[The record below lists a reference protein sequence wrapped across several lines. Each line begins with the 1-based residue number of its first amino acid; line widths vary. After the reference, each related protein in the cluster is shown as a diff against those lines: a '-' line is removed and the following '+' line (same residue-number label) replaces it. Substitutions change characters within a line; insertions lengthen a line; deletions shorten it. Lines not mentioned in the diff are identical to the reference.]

1 MWTISN
7 LCQTWIGAHQLW
19 WTEPSNS
26 NRNTFINRFRDH
38 QHHKQDTDLC
48 WKVLCTYQS
57 CCRRCR
63 HVIIE
68 RYIYITSAIFFF
80 ASGLLTLRHFGTQ
93 NFKRFRW
100 KKISSLYPSE
110 TFWPLSSCK
119 SNFAKLFDHFLPI
132 VKLAKVGNG
141 NGLEN
146 WFFRFSQIPK
156 APSLLCKGTFQKAT
170 WENSKNL

>member
-68 RYIYITSAIFFF
+68 RYIYITSAIFF
-80 ASGLLTLRHFGTQ
+80 LLRGCLHLGTLVLRILRGFVERKSRVFILPKHFGP
-93 NFKRFRW
+93 FRVA
-100 KKISSLYPSE
+100 KAIS
-110 TFWPLSSCK
+110 LSCSTI
-119 SNFAKLFDHFLPI
+119 FY
-132 VKLAKVGNG
+132 
-141 NGLEN
+141 
-146 WFFRFSQIPK
+146 Q
-156 APSLLCKGTFQKAT
+156 
-170 WENSKNL
+170 